1 MLNKRI
7 KQKQMDQLLQPGI
20 LRPPTYDIS
29 TAPAIGPPPKEEG
42 EQEAI
47 AARREPEASGARR
60 EHEASTTSGTT
71 SGAGDGGKDGMALG
85 GQIKMSGHVP
95 ESMEM
100 GEIPVHDT

>member
-20 LRPPTYDIS
+20 LRPPNYDVS
-29 TAPAIGPPPKEEG
+29 TAPAIGPPLKEEG
-42 EQEAI
+42 E
-47 AARREPEASGARR
+47 
-60 EHEASTTSGTT
+60 HEA

-85 GQIKMSGHVP
+85 GQKMSGHVP
-95 ESMEM
+95 EMEM